1 MHRCDQAGAGEVGQ
15 SGKSLDATPRSS
27 DSFTLNV
34 EDLVRVMRFNE
45 RGKN

>member
-1 MHRCDQAGAGEVGQ
+1 MHRYDKAGKGEVGQ
-15 SGKSLDATPRSS
+15 SCKSLDATPRSS

-34 EDLVRVMRFNE
+34 EDLVQVMRFSE